1 MKKFDFV
8 VGNPPFDEETENN
21 TRKKPL
27 YHYFL
32 DASNKISRKSIL
44 IHPARFLFNAG
55 QTPKDWNKKILNDK
69 HFNILKYESDG
80 SKYFEGKQI
89 KGGIAISYRDEDKII
104 GPIKI
109 FTNYAELTHIVK
121 KIDSVNDNYL
131 NNLVSPR
138 GNYRF
143 TNDFFR
149 KYPYAKEKFGKGTS
163 NMIVSNVMDKIPE
176 VFNHENEL
184 EDNLEYVK
192 ILGRENNKRKYMY
205 LKREF
210 VIDNPYI
217 DTFNVTL
224 PESNGSG
231 KFGEKLS
238 TPLVSKPSFGSTD
251 TFINIGNFETL
262 YEAESC
268 LKYIKTKFTRALLGV
283 KKVTQHNPSKVWKY
297 VPLQDFTENSDIDW
311 SKSIPEIDQQLYK
324 KYGLS
329 PEEIEFIEEKVQEM
343 E

>member
-1 MKKFDFV
+1 
-8 VGNPPFDEETENN
+8 
-21 TRKKPL
+21 
-27 YHYFL
+27 
-32 DASNKISRKSIL
+32 
-44 IHPARFLFNAG
+44 
-55 QTPKDWNKKILNDK
+55 
-69 HFNILKYESDG
+69 
-80 SKYFEGKQI
+80 
-89 KGGIAISYRDEDKII
+89 
-104 GPIKI
+104 
-109 FTNYAELTHIVK
+109 
-121 KIDSVNDNYL
+121 
-131 NNLVSPR
+131 
-138 GNYRF
+138 
-143 TNDFFR
+143 
-149 KYPYAKEKFGKGTS
+149 
-163 NMIVSNVMDKIPE
+163 MIVSNVMDKIPE